1 MGTSTTITLKFSNF
15 KNPVN
20 TSPLSGFYLYTEDY
34 NGLFVDESA
43 SQTLT
48 GVTSPATIT
57 STSAVFLQSSVTITS
72 VGQTGTDVKVAFVVN
87 VPLQSGCYLK
97 ITFPEQIK
105 IDIDESVVQFTG
117 TGFMTQG
124 SGSGS
129 VANGALSKSAYGSG
143 TNSLI
148 LTGCTISSQLGK
160 TS

>member
-43 SQTLT
+43 SKTLT

-57 STSAVFLQSSVTITS
+57 STSAVFLQSSATITS
-72 VGQTGTDVKVAFVVN
+72 VGQTGTDVKVTFVVN

-105 IDIDESVVQFTG
+105 VDIDESVVQFTG
-117 TGFMTQG
+117 TGFMT
-124 SGSGS
+124 
-129 VANGALSKSAYGSG
+129 
-143 TNSLI
+143 
-148 LTGCTISSQLGK
+148 
-160 TS
+160 